1 MKTSEQTDKIDAAL
15 AKAQAE
21 LENPTKDAVNP
32 HFRSKYATLDAGLNI
47 VRGVLSKHGISV
59 TQPTSFADGYLILYT
74 RLAFQGQW
82 IQSEYPVCQ
91 FPVKQPEMG
100 SCLTYS
106 RRYSL
111 FSMVGIAGE
120 EDDDANAATSPAAAP
135 KRPAKAETVELMSVA
150 DSARERDTLLAS
162 LTLCASR
169 EALLEWSENTSKLR
183 AKMHKTDV
191 DVLQAQ
197 FKEIQNELK
206 GKAAA

>member
-1 MKTSEQTDKIDAAL
+1 MRTSEQTDKIDAAL

-74 RLAFQGQW
+74 RLAYQGQW
-82 IQSEYPVCQ
+82 IQAEYPVCQ
-91 FPVKQPEMG
+91 FPVKQQEMG
-100 SCLTYS
+100 SGLTYS

-135 KRPAKAETVELMSVA
+135 KRPAKTETVQLMGAA

-162 LTLCASR
+162 LTLCSSR
-169 EALLEWSENTSKLR
+169 EALLAWSESTSALR
-183 AKMHKTDV
+183 ERMHRADV
-191 DVLQAQ
+191 EVLQSA
-197 FKEIQNELK
+197 FKDQQTALK
-206 GKAAA
+206 GKAA

>member
-1 MKTSEQTDKIDAAL
+1 MKTSDQTDKIDAAL

-59 TQPTSFADGYLILYT
+59 TQPTSFEDDCLILYT
-74 RLAFQGQW
+74 RLACQGQW
-82 IQSEYPVCQ
+82 IMAAYPVCRL
-91 FPVKQPEMG
+91 PVKQQEMG
-100 SCLTYS
+100 SALTYS

-120 EDDDANAATSPAAAP
+120 EDDDANAATVPASAP
-135 KRPAKAETVELMSVA
+135 KREKPATVELLSVA

-162 LTLCASR
+162 LTLCTSR
-169 EALLEWSENTSKLR
+169 EGLLEWSNSTSKLR
-183 AKMHKTDV
+183 ERMHRADV
-191 DVLQAQ
+191 EVLQSA
-197 FKEIQNELK
+197 FKDQQAELK
-206 GKAAA
+206 GKAA

>member
-1 MKTSEQTDKIDAAL
+1 MKTSDQTDKIDAAL

-74 RLAFQGQW
+74 RLAYQGQW

-91 FPVKQPEMG
+91 FPVKQQEMG
-100 SCLTYS
+100 SGLTYS

-135 KRPAKAETVELMSVA
+135 KRAAKPEAVQLMAVA
-150 DSARERDTLLAS
+150 DSARERDTMLAS
-162 LTLCASR
+162 LSLCTTKAEMLAWADST
-169 EALLEWSENTSKLR
+169 AKLR
-183 AKMHKTDV
+183 ERMHQADV
-191 DVLQAQ
+191 AVLQDAYRDQ
-197 FKEIQNELK
+197 QAELK
-206 GKAAA
+206 GKAA

>member
-1 MKTSEQTDKIDAAL
+1 MKTSDQTDKIDAAL

-74 RLAFQGQW
+74 RLAYQGQW

-91 FPVKQPEMG
+91 FPVKQQEMG
-100 SCLTYS
+100 SGLTYS

-135 KRPAKAETVELMSVA
+135 KRAAKPEAVQLMAVA
-150 DSARERDTLLAS
+150 DSARERDTMLAS
-162 LTLCASR
+162 LSLC
-169 EALLEWSENTSKLR
+169 TSKAEMLAWAESTGKLR
-183 AKMHKTDV
+183 ERMHQADV
-191 DVLQAQ
+191 AVLQDAYRDQ
-197 FKEIQNELK
+197 QAELK
-206 GKAAA
+206 GKAA